1 MKISEIMT
9 RTPRTIGPD
18 KSLKEC
24 ARVLTQAHVNGLIVV
39 EGEKVVGVITKADIF
54 KSILPSYS
62 DILEDERHLTDFEYI
77 EDRIHRLAEVKARD
91 IMGTP
96 PITVSSDMP
105 LVKAGSLMILR
116 RVKQLPVVDDERLS
130 GIVTLTDIVKYFGE
144 KVK

>member
-9 RTPRTIGPD
+9 RKPRTIGPD

-24 ARVLTQAHVNGLIVV
+24 SRVLTQSHVNGLVVV

-62 DILEDERHLTDFEYI
+62 DILEDERHLTDYEYI
-77 EDRIHRLAEVKARD
+77 EDRIHRLAEVKVRD

-96 PITVSSDMP
+96 PITVNSDMP

>member
-1 MKISEIMT
+1 
-9 RTPRTIGPD
+9 
-18 KSLKEC
+18 
-24 ARVLTQAHVNGLIVV
+24 
-39 EGEKVVGVITKADIF
+39 VITKADIF

-62 DILEDERHLTDFEYI
+62 DILEDERHLTDIEYI
-77 EDRIHRLAEVKARD
+77 EDRIHRLSEMKARN

>member
-9 RTPRTIGPD
+9 KTPRTIGPD
-18 KSLKEC
+18 KNLKEC
-24 ARVLTQAHVNGLIVV
+24 ARVLTQAHVNGLVV
-39 EGEKVVGVITKADIF
+39 VDGEKVVGVITKADIF

-62 DILEDERHLTDFEYI
+62 DILEDERHLTDIEYI
-77 EDRIHRLAEVKARD
+77 EDRIHRLSEMKARN